1 MENTILPVINSE
13 LLQQKANEYAQKGA
27 EECIKEFYTGYGS
40 PYKKAIEENLKNKG
54 LDNQFNIPD
63 IIAVLNYKF
72 SQEIDQIANTAIAKS
87 FVPLV
92 KEFLIREDAEIKF
105 SDILKKFIETTNF
118 KYNDDL
124 ESYDYTVEKAEGRH
138 SSQSLNDTF
147 FEYKI
152 SNGTVGYELKFYKK
166 DKNKETQKIEI
177 MSLPYLMESNGKY
190 RGSYESQQKMKI
202 SLDGGATL
210 ELPFTK
216 GILEDPFTSFIA
228 RLVIGQNNIIFDVT
242 DFDEDMFPRNNCHCD

>member
-1 MENTILPVINSE
+1 MENTILPSINNEE
-13 LLQQKANEYAQKGA
+13 LQKKANEYAQKGA
-27 EECIKEFYTGYGS
+27 EECLKEFYTGYNS

-63 IIAVLNYKF
+63 IIGVLNDKF
-72 SQEIDQIANTAIAKS
+72 SKEIDQIANTAIAKS
-87 FVPLV
+87 FITLV
-92 KEFLIREDAEIKF
+92 KEFIIREDAEIKF
-105 SDILKKFIETTNF
+105 SDILKKFIEITDFNS
-118 KYNDDL
+118 NDLHSD
-124 ESYDYTVEKAEGRH
+124 DYTVEKTEGKH
-138 SSQSLNDTF
+138 SLQSLNDTF
-147 FEYKI
+147 FEYQI

-166 DKNKETQKIEI
+166 DKNKETQKTEI
-177 MSLPYLMESNGKY
+177 MSLPYLMQSNGKY

-202 SLDGGATL
+202 SLDRGASL

-242 DFDEDMFPRNNCHCD
+242 EFDEDMFPRDHCHCD